1 MAAEAERLRGELDRL
16 SSTINLVERERDK
29 VGRPLAILA
38 TLTGIL
44 PDDTYLTEVTL
55 QQRKV
60 TFSGGSAA
68 TARLIGALSAGD
80 GLLNV
85 AFAAPV
91 TRLETSH
98 AELFT
103 ITAEVPP

>member
-1 MAAEAERLRGELDRL
+1 M
-16 SSTINLVERERDK
+16 TV
-29 VGRPLAILA
+29 
-38 TLTGIL
+38 
-44 PDDTYLTEVTL
+44 

-60 TFSGGSAA
+60 TFSGGSAGA
-68 TARLIGALSAGD
+68 ARLIGALSAGD

-91 TRLETSH
+91 TRLEASH

-103 ITAEVPP
+103 ITAEVAP